1 MKRIIHLI
9 LIAFLALTALH
20 ASAQGGSQAP
30 QGRVFDHASQPLA
43 GVTVLD
49 KDNGKWAV
57 TDLDGNFAVEGL
69 AKGHT
74 LDISCF
80 GYAAQQLVY
89 EGRTLSIVLQEEA
102 FELEE
107 AVAIGYGSARRK
119 DLTGSVGVLHS
130 STLEQQSVT
139 HVSQSLQGTM
149 PGLVVTRSS
158 SMPGASATVTI
169 RGITTMSDNSP
180 LILVDGMAVSSIDQ
194 VAPGDVEQIT
204 VLKDA
209 ASASIYGAR
218 AAAGVILITT
228 KGAKDGD
235 MNINY
240 NGEFSIIS
248 PTEWQDYITDPVTY
262 MKMFN
267 EYKWN
272 DAGNPVGG
280 DYQVYAQS
288 YIDNYM
294 ANHRI
299 DPITYP
305 DFDWKSHMLNRYATS
320 HRHNL
325 SMSYGNKTVK
335 TRVSTSYESTDAIY
349 EGSNYER
356 LTARIRNSFNISPKI
371 SGDFD
376 LSVKHADKEDPQS
389 TPIRAANMYP
399 RLYLG
404 LYPDGRVA
412 EGKRGSN
419 ALAGLLYGGSIN
431 TVNEYVTGKVS
442 LTYRPFEGF
451 SLTGSLNPTYSMS
464 KKKNFNKAIPI
475 YDAYDT
481 NLIIDYVSGHETNDL
496 TESRYGFTTMQ
507 TQLVANYENRF
518 LNAHNVNFM
527 VGYEDYSYRY
537 ETAAASAT
545 NMAFSEFPYLDL
557 ATYDEA
563 AGKIISVEGN
573 ATENAYRSFFGRAM
587 YNYKGRYYLQANLRT
602 DGSSRFYKDYR
613 WGWFPSASVGWVV
626 SEEGFMRHAPFVDYL
641 KLRASLGTL
650 GNERIGDYPYQANV
664 NFHDV
669 IMFDGSGS
677 KSSAQLSAA
686 QTDYAVRD
694 ITWETTYTYDVG
706 LDASLL
712 GNRLDLSADYYYKE
726 TRDMLLEINIPSYVG
741 YDNPSQNGG
750 TMFTRGWEF
759 KVGWKDRI
767 GDFSYG
773 ASFNISDYKSIMGD
787 LKGTVFLGDQI
798 IKEGEEYYSWYG
810 YKSLGIL
817 QDKAAIIDAPTQLIT
832 TISPGDIGYKD
843 IGGLDGN
850 PDGVVSAAYDKTIL
864 GSSLPHYV
872 FGGSLNLGWKNWN
885 LGVLFNGVGKQLS
898 RLTTYMVQPF
908 AGQWLSPPAVIKGKY
923 WSAYNTEEQNRKA
936 IYPRLSESSSA
947 SNNYEMSDYW
957 LIDGSYLRIK
967 NINLGYTVP
976 RSVLKKVGV
985 KACRVYFNM
994 DDPFCFDHYLKGWD
1008 PEQSTNAYIARTYT
1022 LGFDI
1027 KF

>member
-1 MKRIIHLI
+1 M
-9 LIAFLALTALH
+9 AF
-20 ASAQGGSQAP
+20 AQD
-30 QGRVFDHASQPLA
+30 RVVDSSSQPLA

-49 KDNGKWAV
+49 KDNGKWGV
-57 TDLDGNFAVEGL
+57 TDDNGKFAVEGV
-69 AKGHT
+69 APGHT
-74 LDISCF
+74 LQISCF
-80 GYAAQQLVY
+80 GYAELQVVY
-89 EGRTLSIVLQEEA
+89 NGRGGDIIMKEEA
-102 FELEE
+102 LELEE
-107 AVAIGYGSARRK
+107 AVAIGYGSAKRK
-119 DLTGSVGVLHS
+119 DLTGSVGVLQGS
-130 STLEQQSVT
+130 VIEQQSVT
-139 HVSQSLQGTM
+139 HISQSLQGTV
-149 PGLVVTRSS
+149 PGLVVSRSS

-169 RGITTMSDNSP
+169 RGVTTMSDNSP
-180 LILVDGMAVSSIDQ
+180 LILVDGIAVSSIDQ

-228 KGAKDGD
+228 KSAKEGD
-235 MNINY
+235 MHINY
-240 NGEFSIIS
+240 NGEFSVIR
-248 PTEWQDYITDPVTY
+248 PTEWQEYITDPVTY

-280 DYQVYAQS
+280 DYQVYSQS
-288 YIDNYM
+288 YIENYE

-305 DFDWKSHMLNRYATS
+305 DFDWKSHMLNNYATS
-320 HRHNL
+320 LRHNV
-325 SMSYGNKTVK
+325 SMSYGNKVVK
-335 TRVSTSYESTDAIY
+335 SRVSASYESTDAIY

-356 LTARIRNSFNISPKI
+356 LTARMKNSFNISSKL

-376 LSVKHADKEDPQS
+376 LSIKHASKEDPQS

-404 LYPDGRVA
+404 EYPDGRVA

-419 ALAGLLYGGSIN
+419 ALANLLYGGN
-431 TVNEYVTGKVS
+431 VHTVNEYFMGKIS
-442 LTYRPFEGF
+442 LSYKLFDGF
-451 SLTGSLNPTYSMS
+451 SLTGSLSPSFSLSQKKDFS
-464 KKKNFNKAIPI
+464 KAVPI

-481 NLIIDYVSGHETNDL
+481 NLIIDYAANHETNDL
-496 TESRYGFTTMQ
+496 TESRYGFNTLE

-518 LNAHNVNFM
+518 LNAHNVNLM
-527 VGYEDYSYRY
+527 AGYEDYSYHY
-537 ETAAASAT
+537 EIESGSAT
-545 NMAFSEFPYLDL
+545 NMAFPDFPYLDL

-563 AGKIISVEGN
+563 SGKIISVTGN
-573 ATENAYRSFFGRAM
+573 ATDNAYRSFFGRAM
-587 YNYKGRYYLQANLRT
+587 YNYKGRYYLQANVRA
-602 DGSSRFYKDYR
+602 DGSSRFHRNYR
-613 WGWFPSASVGWVV
+613 WGWFPSASLGWVV
-626 SEEGFMRHAPFVDYL
+626 SEEGFMRKAGFVDYL
-641 KLRASLGTL
+641 KLRASVGTL

-664 NFHDV
+664 TFHDV

-677 KSSAQLSAA
+677 KSTAQLSGA

-694 ITWETTYTYDVG
+694 ITWETTYTYDLG

-712 GNRLDLSADYYYKE
+712 GNRLDIALDYYYKE

-741 YDNPSQNGG
+741 YGNPSQNGG

-773 ASFNISDYKSIMGD
+773 LNFNISDYKSIMGD

-798 IKEGEEYYSWYG
+798 IKEGEEYNAWYG
-810 YKSLGIL
+810 YKSIGIL
-817 QDKAAIIDAPTQLIT
+817 QNKAAVIDAPTQLIT
-832 TISPGDIGYKD
+832 TISPGDIGYDD
-843 IGGLDGN
+843 ISGPAGN

-864 GSSLPHYV
+864 GSSLPHFVY
-872 FGGSLNLGWKNWN
+872 GGSVSLGWKNWSF
-885 LGVLFNGVGKQLS
+885 GVLFNGVGKQLS
-898 RLTTYMVQPF
+898 RLNYYMVQPF

-936 IYPRLSESSSA
+936 IYPRLSESSA
-947 SNNYEMSDYW
+947 ESNNYEMSDYW
-957 LIDGSYLRIK
+957 LMDGSFLRIK
-967 NINLGYTVP
+967 NINVGYTLP
-976 RSVLKKVGV
+976 SSILKKVGI
-985 KACRVYFNM
+985 KGCRVYFNM

-1008 PEQSTNAYIARTYT
+1008 PEQTTNSYIASTYT